1 MLFGFLCCRIG
12 SDVRPSLPS
21 LKGIDTDYLAAIS
34 PWNVHRKTHEAYTEF
49 GKYMAELYEA
59 KKSEISAG
67 KTGSDGLD
75 LLGRLFFEDP
85 LWKKLTNGRQA
96 LW

>member
-1 MLFGFLCCRIG
+1 MESIG
-12 SDVRPSLPS
+12 
-21 LKGIDTDYLAAIS
+21 TDYLAAIS
-34 PWNVHRKTHEAYTEF
+34 PWKVHRKTHEAYTEF

-75 LLGRLFFEDP
+75 LLGRLFREDP
-85 LWKKLTNGRQA
+85 QRKELMKRSQA